1 MIKEI
6 CDLPEKER
14 IKQRNKLW
22 CEIVESAPAN
32 LKRRVVR
39 RLANKYYVSERT
51 VYSAIKKF

>member
-1 MIKEI
+1 MIKEV

-14 IKQRNKLW
+14 IRQRNRLW
-22 CEIVESAPAN
+22 REIVESAPSN

-51 VYSAIKKF
+51 VYSAIQKY